1 MTHEEKES
9 LINDI
14 IKYWGKEHQLNIAV
28 EECAELIQAIIK
40 KRRYG
45 KDKAAR
51 CVKEEIVDV
60 LLMMDQLD
68 KMYNGP
74 YYRNNMYD
82 EMDEEEAEKEV
93 IRICSE
99 TIGLINESDY
109 LGSAFASLTR
119 KTIMCVRNAVSILS
133 KYYFDDEDIINQ
145 LIDYKLLKLKV
156 LMDTGEKERNWYV

>member
-68 KMYNGP
+68 KIYNGP
-74 YYRNNMYD
+74 YYTKNLYD
-82 EMDEEEAEKEV
+82 DMDEEETEKE
-93 IRICSE
+93 IIKICSNM
-99 TIGLINESDY
+99 IGLLNEGDY
-109 LGSAFASLTR
+109 LGLGFVR
-119 KTIMCVRNAVSILS
+119 KIIMYVRTAVINLS
-133 KYYFDDEDIINQ
+133 KYYFDDEDTINQ

-156 LMDTGEKERNWYV
+156 LIDTGEKERSWYV